1 MTEVL
6 NRNRPVVLTIAG
18 SDSGGGAGIQ
28 ADLLTFSACGVF
40 GTSAITCITA
50 QNPSA
55 VTKVEVMSAELVTA
69 QLEAVSSYFRLGAIK
84 TGMLFTVEII
94 EAVGAFVAAHPEVP
108 LVVDPVMVA
117 TSGAVLL
124 RDDARVAVRKLLARA
139 TVHTPNLDEAA
150 VLLGWLPDSEEGML
164 RAAEELVALSGR
176 AVLLKG
182 GHLPG
187 DELVDVLTTPAGTS
201 RTMRR
206 RRIEGVNTHGSG
218 CTLASAL
225 AAGLAKG
232 EDLTV
237 AVDSALSY
245 VAEGMRQSINIAGES
260 FIAH

>member
-1 MTEVL
+1 MNDAL
-6 NRNRPVVLTIAG
+6 KRGRPVVLTIAG

-50 QNPSA
+50 QNPGA
-55 VTKVEVMSAELVTA
+55 VTKVDVMSAELVAA
-69 QLEAVSSYFRLGAIK
+69 QLEAVSSYFKLAAIK
-84 TGMLFTVEII
+84 TGMLFTVDII
-94 EAVGAFVAAHPEVP
+94 EVVEAFVAANPEVP

-124 RDDARVAVRKLLARA
+124 RDDARAAVRKLLARS

-150 VLLGWLPDSEEGML
+150 VLLGWQPDSEEAML
-164 RAAEELVALSGR
+164 RAAHELVALSGQ

-187 DELVDVLTTPAGTS
+187 DELVDVLVTAAGTS
-201 RTMRR
+201 KTMRR
-206 RRIEGVNTHGSG
+206 RRIEEVNTHGSG

-232 EDLTV
+232 QDLTT
-237 AVDSALSY
+237 AVDLALSY
-245 VAEGMRQSINIAGES
+245 VEKGMRQPIEIAGEQ